1 MDKNIKVLIVDDFST
16 MRRILKNLLND
27 LGFIN
32 IIEAD
37 NGRTA
42 LTTLE
47 TSTIDF
53 LITDWNMPEMTGIEL
68 LKAVRTNPKLIH
80 IPVLM
85 ITAEAKREQ
94 IVMAAQWGV
103 NGYLIKPLTAL
114 ILNERMA
121 KIFRQL

>member
-1 MDKNIKVLIVDDFST
+1 MKILIVDGFST

-32 IIEAD
+32 VVEAD
-37 NGRTA
+37 NGKTA
-42 LTTLE
+42 LATLE
-47 TSTIDF
+47 TSAIDF

-85 ITAEAKREQ
+85 ITAEAKREH

-114 ILNERMA
+114 ILNERMK
-121 KIFRQL
+121 KIFRRLEK